1 MTQVNIHEAKT
12 HLSALL
18 ARVEKGEEIVIA
30 RNGKPVAQLK
40 PIESA
45 PRKRQFGQ
53 MKNLPQIPDE
63 FFAPLTDEELK
74 EMGL

>member
-1 MTQVNIHEAKT
+1 MTQVNVHEAKT

-30 RNGKPVAQLK
+30 RNGR
-40 PIESA
+40 PIAELRA
-45 PRKRQFGQ
+45 IEPKPRKRTFGQ
-53 MKNLPQIPDE
+53 MKNWPRIPDE
-63 FFAPLTDEELK
+63 FFAPLTDEELE